1 MVKDGVINVTK
12 EDEIL
17 DSVLTNSVEVRKN
30 HFVRMDRRTFLKM
43 AGVAAAAIA
52 LNPKLVDT
60 ATASTLVPQVPFP
73 GKNILKYID
82 SLPVFGP
89 AGPIPRVN
97 GNNPI
102 TVTLKPFSQ
111 QVLSTGTILAPG
123 MVVGPA
129 VGLTNVWA
137 YDLNG
142 ITNYPTV
149 TIEATKGT
157 PTHVTYINNLT
168 PDLYKYLT
176 VDQTLHWADPLMNMQ
191 NMPMAPYQG
200 PVPVVTHLHGAE
212 VPPQVDGG
220 PDAWW
225 TPDGLQGHAY
235 FSEPGAAINAAKYT
249 YPNVQESTTL
259 FFHDHALGVT
269 RLNVFAGLVGFY
281 FIRDALETAVSP
293 PLPAGPN
300 EIEMAIQ
307 DRMFD
312 TAGQWFFPDLGLNP
326 TVHPFWIPEF
336 FGDAIV
342 VNGKT
347 WPFLAV
353 QPRRY
358 RFRLVNGSN
367 ARFYRFDLGPKL
379 LFWQIGTDGGLLDS
393 PVAVNQ
399 LLLAPG
405 ERADVIIDF
414 TAFAGKNIIM
424 TNSAK
429 APFPAGK
436 NPDPKTTGQIIQFR
450 VSPTLVPDSSFNPAA
465 AGATLRSLAN
475 QIVRLVNPLTGTLAI
490 NVTPTKK
497 RQLTLNEVMGPLGPL
512 EVILNNTRWTGMWP
526 GTAPMSPPR
535 VRTLPGGITDFTPF
549 TVGGVTT
556 YYSEIVQEGTTEVW
570 EIINLTR
577 DAHPIHLHLVQF
589 QLLNRQPFNKTQYL
603 AAYNALFPGGTF
615 DGVLYAPGAY
625 IPVYGPP
632 SNYNVANTGGYVGGN
647 PDILSALQG
656 TPIPPNPNEAGWKDT
671 VVAYPGEVTRIAVRF
686 APLDKP
692 ITDPNLYY
700 PFNPNGGHGYVWHCH
715 IIDHEDNEM
724 MRPYSVTPATVAAPT
739 VVITAPATGTVNTAI
754 TLTGAPTY
762 APGLTGNIVWSGV
775 DPITGLPISFVP
787 DTINPDTVAFTPV
800 NTGTYTI
807 TATVKDSRGNTGI
820 ATATIIVA

>member
-1 MVKDGVINVTK
+1 MDK
-12 EDEIL
+12 EDEIKEETEI
-17 DSVLTNSVEVRKN
+17 VPGKN
-30 HFVRMDRRTFLKM
+30 YFCHMNRRTFMKL
-43 AGVAAAAIA
+43 AGAGMSAVALGALSGKFIEEAA
-52 LNPKLVDT
+52 
-60 ATASTLVPQVPFP
+60 ASTLVPQLPFP
-73 GKNILKYID
+73 GKNILQYID
-82 SLPVFGP
+82 QLPVFGP
-89 AGPIPRVN
+89 AGPIQRVN
-97 GNNPI
+97 GSLPI
-102 TVTLKPFSQ
+102 TVTMKPFNQ
-111 QVLSTGTILAPG
+111 QVLSTGTVLAPG
-123 MVVGPA
+123 VVVGPA

-142 ITNYPTV
+142 TTFYPTV

-157 PTHVTYINNLT
+157 PTKLTYVNSLT
-168 PDLYKYLT
+168 DAMYKYLT

-200 PVPVVTHLHGAE
+200 PVPAVVHLHGGE

-220 PDAWW
+220 PDSWW
-225 TPDGLQGHAY
+225 TPTGLQGHSY
-235 FSEPGAAINAAKYT
+235 FTEPGGLANQAKYT

-269 RLNVFAGLVGFY
+269 RLNVFAGLAGFY
-281 FIRDALETAVSP
+281 FIRDALETAVTP
-293 PLPAGPN
+293 PLPGGPN

-312 TAGQWFFPDLGLNP
+312 TNGQWFFPDLGINP
-326 TVHPFWIPEF
+326 TMHPYWLPEF

-347 WPFLAV
+347 WPFLNV

-358 RFRLVNGSN
+358 RFRFVNGSN
-367 ARFYRFDLGPKL
+367 ARFYLFDLGAKL
-379 LFWQIGTDGGLLDS
+379 VFWQIGTDGGLLDA
-393 PVAVNQ
+393 PVAVNK

-414 TAFAGKNIIM
+414 APAAGQNIVM
-424 TNSAK
+424 SNSAK

-450 VSPTLVPDSSFNPAA
+450 VSPTPVVDGSFNPAA
-465 AGATLRSLAN
+465 VGATLRSPPN
-475 QIVRLVNPLTGTLAI
+475 QIVRLVNPATGTLAL
-490 NVTPTKK
+490 NVVPSKK
-497 RQLTLNEVMGPLGPL
+497 RMLTLNEVMGMLGPL
-512 EVILNNTRWTGMWP
+512 EMMLNNTKWTGMWP

-535 VRTLPGGITDFTPF
+535 VRNLPGNVVDFTPF

-556 YYSEIVQEGTTEVW
+556 YYSEIVQEGDTEVW
-570 EIINLTR
+570 EIINLTK
-577 DAHPIHLHLVQF
+577 DAHPMHLHLVQF

-615 DGVLYAPGAY
+615 DGVVYAPGVY
-625 IPVYGPP
+625 IPEYGPP
-632 SNYNVANTGGYVGGN
+632 SNYNTPNTGGYLGGN
-647 PDILSALQG
+647 PDILPALQG
-656 TPIPPNPNEAGWKDT
+656 TPVPPNPNEAGWKDT

-692 ITDPNLYY
+692 ISPQGTLYY

-724 MRPYSVTPATVAAPT
+724 MRPYSVTPLTVTPPSLTPIAVTPVATPGILGPYTFSTTATFAAGL
-739 VVITAPATGTVNTAI
+739 TGTVALTITDAANAI
-754 TLTGAPTY
+754 IASVTGATLTWTFAL
-762 APGLTGNIVWSGV
+762 A
-775 DPITGLPISFVP
+775 
-787 DTINPDTVAFTPV
+787 
-800 NTGTYTI
+800 GTYTI
-807 TATVKDSRGNTGI
+807 TAVATDSRGETRTTSLAI
-820 ATATIIVA
+820 TV